1 MGRVRRVG
9 APDHAGGRSRPG
21 WLRSWAYLPGYRA
34 TFLPVSNACQRT
46 ITAARMVTSSRS
58 FNGCPTTPCRSA
70 PNVGAVRNARSRAAP
85 ASSSRATVSTSPR
98 IAPTTIRKRH
108 LSTLARPNRPV
119 ALRRVVPPVD
129 RTPARRRAPRRN
141 PPPQN
146 PPRRALR
153 RRDLPPRPVDRA
165 PIRPPDPPRPRRA
178 PRTALQGLRPRV
190 AAAIR
195 VPPR

>member
-1 MGRVRRVG
+1 
-9 APDHAGGRSRPG
+9 
-21 WLRSWAYLPGYRA
+21 
-34 TFLPVSNACQRT
+34 
-46 ITAARMVTSSRS
+46 MVTSSRS

-153 RRDLPPRPVDRA
+153 QNPPRRALRQNPPRRALRRRDLPPRPVDRA